1 MEFERWIRYLV
12 PGSVAI
18 APLVFSAA
26 FLTNKAMQTPMIVAL
41 VALGPGVGFF
51 VHQLHMF
58 CHELFYLSNKKWFY
72 LPKKKCLVIKH
83 ILKRCESSRL
93 LQNKSVTEDQ
103 ALLAWYY
110 FFYDPKFTEKEL
122 HKYILRCWYFIH
134 SFCSA
139 GWGFLCGSIFLVVVL
154 WLLNTF
160 PFYLKLNKPSVFII
174 IWAIFILTYL
184 FGCILLFLKSFPTYK
199 NLIQIEALAVHRHW
213 RNIEIILL
221 NIIQAK
227 IRSADIKLFGL

>member
-26 FLTNKAMQTPMIVAL
+26 FLPNKAMQTPMIVAL

-51 VHQLHMF
+51 VHQLHMLF
-58 CHELFYLSNKKWFY
+58 HELFYLPN
-72 LPKKKCLVIKH
+72 KKCLVIKQ

-93 LQNKSVTEDQ
+93 LQNKSVTENQ
-103 ALLAWYY
+103 ALLAWHY
-110 FFYDPKFTEKEL
+110 FFYDSKFAEKEL

-160 PFYLKLNKPSVFII
+160 PFYLKPNKQAVFIT
-174 IWAIFILTYL
+174 IWAFFILTYL
-184 FGCILLFLKSFPTYK
+184 IGCILLLLKSFPTYK
-199 NLIQIEALAVHRHW
+199 NVIRVEALAVHRHW

-227 IRSADIKLFGL
+227 I